1 MSYKDE
7 LQKNNTD
14 LQEILTKVN
23 SLPNAGG
30 NGGINP
36 SGTKQITENGTYDVT
51 HYASAEVNVPQAEM
65 PETVEQATPVI
76 SVSSSGKITATTNQ
90 SEGYVVG
97 GTKTATKQLT
107 TKGATTI
114 TPSSSIQTAVL
125 AGTYVT
131 GDIIVAAAP
140 SGGDN
145 GGGSGGLPD
154 GMLAIDSGTY
164 IPSGDKTSKIKIN
177 HNMGIIPDFVVIH
190 APSENVDADCLY
202 YQAINLD
209 TYTSSSG
216 TTYYGAILTR
226 YINGSSGSRIYSNS
240 TLTSNRDY
248 TNEYFYIYCNSTQK
262 LRSGIEY
269 KWVVGKF
276 A

>member
-7 LQKNNTD
+7 LQKINTD

-107 TKGATTI
+107 TTGATTI
-114 TPSSSIQTAVL
+114 TPSSSIQTAVS

-145 GGGSGGLPD
+145 GGGSGGRLHGDRERRERAAYNRPCKLPQH
-154 GMLAIDSGTY
+154 L
-164 IPSGDKTSKIKIN
+164 
-177 HNMGIIPDFVVIH
+177 
-190 APSENVDADCLY
+190 
-202 YQAINLD
+202 
-209 TYTSSSG
+209 
-216 TTYYGAILTR
+216 R
-226 YINGSSGSRIYSNS
+226 R
-240 TLTSNRDY
+240 
-248 TNEYFYIYCNSTQK
+248 EYFGRRYGHHKDKGC
-262 LRSGIEY
+262 R
-269 KWVVGKF
+269 
-276 A
+276 